1 MVGVHFVLLV
11 KGWAKFVQ
19 EWLTF
24 KSINGA
30 KFDTPAIMVLATPS
44 CIARFGALS
53 SSAIVL
59 GLGATFIQNRA
70 SSTEFLIY
78 IEVLSALT
86 VVGSMVPPYPNF
98 AYDLVWTLAWSLAAV
113 FALVIQ
119 GGIRIVDAKFDIRSL
134 KNRLLNVEAWS
145 QEQEVKGEYRE
156 ERKKEGLDETVEKV
170 PSGEKRKKTKKVIFT
185 WGVPAFGRYLMYRT
199 PIPDY
204 NVTLTNP
211 TNDNISFKISTNI
224 RVPGGLK
231 ISVDPM
237 HADSHQDRMSYY
249 QCDSRSPQNVVR
261 PNERIELVN
270 ETLKLGNLNEFAR
283 LAEQVAYQPAFRLG
297 DITVRIL
304 VGNIQVGR
312 VIVALNE
319 IVPGNNTLLVKGNLD
334 FGTIQKN
341 IIAILKTELPYLK
354 QGLLMASAVV
364 ESMVS
369 QGQRLSYWENSFQS
383 IKMSA
388 TTPVKPLFSSV
399 IGNHFESSEPAPMEL
414 PDTGGV
420 GGDIIAS
427 LADKVLKT
435 MNNVG
440 EHLNLWGELPN
451 QLTEVF
457 LLKSSTAMM
466 ATLRHIA
473 QQPTAYRRLVA
484 SNDLL
489 LLFSVLQSVPA
500 IPGAFGFLSRVVTRE
515 EVRKE
520 KGASYT
526 WQSQLM
532 DTFVHQCPPSS
543 RSAKRRVNWR
553 RARATERCLSLASTT
568 GGNRA
573 AELHGTGTLSETQ
586 NVLSLFQCLLQT
598 SAISILTQIWT
609 KGLRASFGEGKLA
622 KLHDAGGRSV
632 SRPNPGTPRSYDK
645 QLDLFL
651 NASQA
656 HLH

>member
-1 MVGVHFVLLV
+1 
-11 KGWAKFVQ
+11 
-19 EWLTF
+19 
-24 KSINGA
+24 
-30 KFDTPAIMVLATPS
+30 MVLATPS

-70 SSTEFLIY
+70 SSTELLIY

-119 GGIRIVDAKFDIRSL
+119 GGVRIVDAKFDIRSL
-134 KNRLLNVEAWS
+134 KNRLGFGNSHIASHFVCSCIIGVVLLTV
-145 QEQEVKGEYRE
+145 
-156 ERKKEGLDETVEKV
+156 GLLVLF
-170 PSGEKRKKTKKVIFT
+170 I

-224 RVPGGLK
+224 RVPDGLK

-237 HADSHQDRMSYY
+237 HADFFIQDRMSFTIPVVTV
-249 QCDSRSPQNVVR
+249 DLPKMSFRSND
-261 PNERIELVN
+261 RIELVN

-283 LAEQVAYQPAFRLG
+283 LAEQVAYQPAFSEKAFG
-297 DITVRIL
+297 NFVQIDIRDVGLQLPDAEGYNVVARIVMANPTPIYL
-304 VGNIQVGR
+304 TLVGR

-388 TTPVKPLFSSV
+388 ITPMKPLFSSV
-399 IGNHFESSEPAPMEL
+399 IGNHFESSESAPMEL

-440 EHLNLWGELPN
+440 EHLNLWNGRGELPN
-451 QLTEVF
+451 QFLLRTGPTWLNCWDNFVKNRSKLVAGLLSARAGSWRWDLGSARLFPGASRKHSVLPGAVAGGNLLNLRPRMLQATEV
-457 LLKSSTAMM
+457 
-466 ATLRHIA
+466 
-473 QQPTAYRRLVA
+473 
-484 SNDLL
+484 SNDLAWL
-489 LLFSVLQSVPA
+489 R
-500 IPGAFGFLSRVVTRE
+500 IVTKTVCLKATR
-515 EVRKE
+515 RK
-520 KGASYT
+520 
-526 WQSQLM
+526 Q
-532 DTFVHQCPPSS
+532 
-543 RSAKRRVNWR
+543 
-553 RARATERCLSLASTT
+553 
-568 GGNRA
+568 
-573 AELHGTGTLSETQ
+573 
-586 NVLSLFQCLLQT
+586 
-598 SAISILTQIWT
+598 
-609 KGLRASFGEGKLA
+609 
-622 KLHDAGGRSV
+622 
-632 SRPNPGTPRSYDK
+632 
-645 QLDLFL
+645 
-651 NASQA
+651 
-656 HLH
+656 